1 VTLKLKGYTNAPAA
15 ITGPNAVSSSDQIGV
30 VKRTNSSSD
39 WIGCGIKGGSNQN
52 TGTHTNSTQS
62 ISGGI
67 ATAVRSAVSSFS
79 DFAIG
84 INTQPNPLPVTLLYL
99 TAKGVDNSYIQL
111 DWATAT
117 EINNQGFDVERSDDG
132 INFTKIGWVDGNNNS
147 SQTLKYRYD
156 DKDVVSNKIYYY
168 RLKQIDYDGQFE
180 YTYIVSALIKEE
192 GVFQLSELVPN
203 PANNK
208 VSIFIT
214 TPSEQIIKLKLNDL
228 LGQEI
233 ISKEYTMQSGTNGI
247 DIDLRDIPSG
257 TYSVSII
264 SGNIYTS
271 KKLVIAR

>member
-1 VTLKLKGYTNAPAA
+1 
-15 ITGPNAVSSSDQIGV
+15 
-30 VKRTNSSSD
+30 
-39 WIGCGIKGGSNQN
+39 
-52 TGTHTNSTQS
+52 
-62 ISGGI
+62 
-67 ATAVRSAVSSFS
+67 
-79 DFAIG
+79 
-84 INTQPNPLPVTLLYL
+84 LYL

-192 GVFQLSELVPN
+192 GVFQLSDLVPN

-208 VSIFIT
+208 VSIFVT

-233 ISKEYTMQSGTNGI
+233 FSKEYSLQNGTNGI

-264 SGNIYTS
+264 SGNAYTS